1 MPPTDFQRLGDN
13 PGPGWSKL
21 RCYTDCMFVGHFAVA
36 FAAKRAEPKLSL
48 PVLFAAVQF
57 LDILWPL
64 LILIGVEHSRIVPG
78 ITAASP
84 LDLFDIPYS
93 HGLLPSLVWSALF
106 AAPFLRS
113 QGKRAAAIVA
123 GCVFSHFV
131 LDVVTHRPDM
141 PLAPGLPQRFG
152 LGLWNSVVFSIVVES
167 LLFAAGIAF
176 YARGT
181 RPVSK
186 MGSVGL
192 WALVVLLMSIWLSGV
207 FAPPPPNIQAV
218 AVSILVLIPIVIVWS
233 RSIDRARP
241 SLSPAKS

>member
-1 MPPTDFQRLGDN
+1 
-13 PGPGWSKL
+13 
-21 RCYTDCMFVGHFAVA
+21 MFVGHFAVA
-36 FAAKRAEPKLSL
+36 FAAKRVEPKLSL

-93 HGLLPSLVWSALF
+93 HGLLTSLAWSALF

-113 QGKRAAAIVA
+113 HGRRAAAIVA

-152 LGLWNSVVFSIVVES
+152 FGLWNSVPASIVVES
-167 LLFAAGIAF
+167 LLFVAGIAL

-186 MGSVGL
+186 MGSAGL
-192 WALVVLLMSIWLSGV
+192 WALALLLAAIWLAGT
-207 FAPPPPNIQAV
+207 FAAPPPNIQAV
-218 AVSILVLIPIVIVWS
+218 ALSILVMIPVVILWS
-233 RSIDRARP
+233 RAIDRARP
-241 SLSPAKS
+241 LPSPAKG

>member
-1 MPPTDFQRLGDN
+1 
-13 PGPGWSKL
+13 
-21 RCYTDCMFVGHFAVA
+21 MFIGHFAVA
-36 FAAKRAEPKLSL
+36 FAAKRAAPKLSL
-48 PVLFAAVQF
+48 PVLFVAVQF

-78 ITAASP
+78 IMAASP

-93 HGLLPSLVWSALF
+93 HSLLTSLAWSALF

-113 QGKRAAAIVA
+113 HGKRAAVIVA

-152 LGLWNSVVFSIVVES
+152 FGLWNSLVASIVVES
-167 LLFAAGIAF
+167 LLFVVGIAL

-192 WALVVLLMSIWLSGV
+192 WALAFLLTAMWLSAF
-207 FAPPPPNIQAV
+207 FAAPPPNIQVV
-218 AVSILVLIPIVIVWS
+218 AVSILVMLPIVIVWS

-241 SLSPAKS
+241 SLSLLRT

>member
-1 MPPTDFQRLGDN
+1 
-13 PGPGWSKL
+13 
-21 RCYTDCMFVGHFAVA
+21 MFIGHFAVA
-36 FAAKRAEPKLSL
+36 FAAKRAVPKLSL

-93 HGLLPSLVWSALF
+93 HSLLTSLIWSVLF

-113 QGKRAAAIVA
+113 HGKRAAAIVA

-152 LGLWNSVVFSIVVES
+152 LGLWNSIVATIVVES
-167 LLFAAGIAF
+167 LLFAVGIAL

-192 WALVVLLMSIWLSGV
+192 WALALLLTATWLTAV
-207 FAPPPPNIQAV
+207 FAAPPPNIQIV
-218 AVSILVLIPIVIVWS
+218 AASILVTIPIVIVWA

-241 SLSPAKS
+241 SLAVSRP